1 MSEVLTLPGR
11 GNTYFYFTRIGGD
24 GFSDRQQSLIRELI
38 RIYRLRYP
46 ELEINGV
53 WDFGM
58 EEGSPYAG
66 EKYGDFAAC
75 RDHAVFN
82 NATLSISFNHIR
94 VSRMPGDLSAEELDR
109 ILKGHSL
116 AGRISAS
123 ALEIRDRL
131 MNRGT
136 PPPQIREAVREDAFR
151 ILEEEDVPLSFF
163 RQQSG
168 SFRQQSGH
176 FKQKP
181 GKDAGLPDA
190 KEEKPGSRN
199 PLCPTEEM
207 EGQEEEKDR
216 ITDWRSVIEP
226 GPHNGLE
233 LEDPLFADVWAIR
246 QLEESMNLRRLTVHE
261 LGHAL
266 ADVYE
271 LRKDKRV
278 KKLFSSCRDGFENL
292 DEFCA
297 ECFMA
302 SELTDAIPLANRY
315 AEVLAEKSKVPARAG
330 SSV

>member
-11 GNTYFYFTRIGGD
+11 GNTYFYFTRIGGA

-38 RIYRLRYP
+38 RSYRLRYP

-58 EEGSPYAG
+58 EEGSPYEG
-66 EKYGDFAAC
+66 EKYGDFASC

-94 VSRMPGDLSAEELDR
+94 VSRMPVDLSAEELDR
-109 ILKGHSL
+109 ILRGHSL

-123 ALEIRDRL
+123 TRQIRDSL

-136 PPPQIREAVREDAFR
+136 PPPQIREAVLENVFR
-151 ILEEEDVPLSFF
+151 ILEEEDVPVSFF
-163 RQQSG
+163 RQQPGHLRQKSG
-168 SFRQQSGH
+168 Q
-176 FKQKP
+176 
-181 GKDAGLPDA
+181 DTGLLNA
-190 KEEKPGSRN
+190 KEEKPGSRD
-199 PLCPTEEM
+199 PVYPIEEM
-207 EGQEEEKDR
+207 EGQCEEKDR

-233 LEDPLFADVWAIR
+233 LEDPFFADVWAVR

-266 ADVYE
+266 ADVYGIQ
-271 LRKDKRV
+271 KDKRI
-278 KKLFSSCRDGFENL
+278 KKLFSACRDGFENL

-302 SELTDAIPLANRY
+302 SEFTDAIPLANHY

-330 SSV
+330 AH

>member
-136 PPPQIREAVREDAFR
+136 PPPQIREAVMEDAFR

-199 PLCPTEEM
+199 YLCPTEEM
-207 EGQEEEKDR
+207 GGQGEEKDR

-233 LEDPLFADVWAIR
+233 LEDPLFADVWAVR

-271 LRKDKRV
+271 LWKDKRV

-330 SSV
+330 AH